1 MSVARPPAPPQ
12 PPAPPPPPERYK
24 LALYGGGVE
33 ELDRL
38 ELRNRIRHGEVDSR
52 TQLARVGTED
62 WKPTAAFPE
71 LARYIELA
79 REKRAVVAVAQ
90 GPPRAQQAHVGSMSQ
105 EIVEGLAYP
114 LKGSGILTIIAIGI
128 FSSIPFIG
136 ILSVPILTVYVLA
149 IVRSSANGERE
160 LPAWVETSDVVG
172 NLILWL
178 KTWFVTIVALWPVVL
193 WVAVW
198 LSSHP
203 ADRFSRDA
211 LASLFLGLAAAGL
224 VSMLYFPACLATI
237 AVWDSVLDS
246 LNPVYVF
253 AVIRRIGWDYLAVVA
268 TYVAATGASA
278 MLAVFSNAALSS
290 LPLLGSIPG
299 KIPVIWAQFYTA
311 HLLGWAVYRHA
322 DELGWD

>member
-1 MSVARPPAPPQ
+1 MSVARPPAPP

-33 ELDRL
+33 EVDRF
-38 ELRNRIRHGEVDSR
+38 EVRDRIRRGDVDSR
-52 TQLARVGTED
+52 TQLARVGTDD
-62 WKPTAAFPE
+62 WKPAGAFPE
-71 LARYIELA
+71 LARYVDLA
-79 REKRAVVAVAQ
+79 REKRAVVSLSQ
-90 GPPRAQQAHVGSMSQ
+90 GPARAQQAHVGSMSQ

-114 LKGSGILTIIAIGI
+114 LKGAGILTTIGIAI

-136 ILSVPILTVYVLA
+136 LLSVPILTVYVLA
-149 IVRSSANGERE
+149 IVRSSSNGERE

-178 KTWFVTIVALWPVVL
+178 KTWFVTIIALWPVVL

-203 ADRFSRDA
+203 SDRFSRDA
-211 LASLFLGLAAAGL
+211 LASLVLGLAAAGL

-253 AVIRRIGWDYLAVVA
+253 AVIRRIGWDYVAVVV
-268 TYVAATGASA
+268 TYVAATGAST
-278 MLAVFSNAALSS
+278 MLALLSNSALSA
-290 LPLLGSIPG
+290 LPILGSIPG
-299 KIPVIWAQFYTA
+299 KIPIIWAQFYTA